1 LLQVCVLVSMIHA
14 VAALPAALQARQ
26 AVLAPRTATRATT
39 PQQLLLETAPPPG
52 FEWGYSTLDSTW
64 EDALAPAPAPAA
76 PAPASP
82 TPSVVS
88 WYDSGVRIRDDVVD
102 DGLKSAPEILST
114 GFKNLMGQLKKG
126 GEQPEVMDMD
136 VPTACKFMADP
147 TLDSVSVED
156 KVAFLAAKG
165 VASFVITQST
175 CVAPEDNVQG
185 HPELPAPA
193 SGAMDVPAACK
204 FMADPTLD
212 SVSVEDKVAFLAAKG
227 IDSFVITQS
236 TCVAPEDNVQGH
248 PELPAPAAEETS
260 AAATEWPLRGGSGG
274 YHRMA
279 GRTGLPKRAEPKEAA
294 ALAGKVV
301 PTAGVSSWFDS
312 GVRL

>member
-1 LLQVCVLVSMIHA
+1 MEMDSNLPRGYKLLQVCVLVSMIHA

-175 CVAPEDNVQG
+175 CVAPC
-185 HPELPAPA
+185 
-193 SGAMDVPAACK
+193 AARLGPT
-204 FMADPTLD
+204 PTLPPARTSKHRPAR
-212 SVSVEDKVAFLAAKG
+212 SVSL
-227 IDSFVITQS
+227 
-236 TCVAPEDNVQGH
+236 QGGQ
-248 PELPAPAAEETS
+248 
-260 AAATEWPLRGGSGG
+260 R
-274 YHRMA
+274 A
-279 GRTGLPKRAEPKEAA
+279 GPP
-294 ALAGKVV
+294 
-301 PTAGVSSWFDS
+301 
-312 GVRL
+312 